1 MIRRPPRSTL
11 FPYTTLFRSEI
22 ESTNPCGEQPLL
34 PYESCNLGSINL
46 VNHLMK
52 TPAGWVLDRA
62 KLEKTIRTAVHFL
75 DNVIEVNQ
83 YPLPEIDRMTRSTRK
98 IGLGVMGF
106 ADMLLHMGVPY
117 NSEEGVALAEEIMD
131 TVNSIGHQASEEL
144 AEIRGPFPLF
154 DQSIYRD
161 GRPIRNATV
170 TTIAPTGTLSIIAGV
185 SSGVEPVFAYAYI
198 RNVMDGTHLIE
209 TNQILKD
216 RLVEA
221 GIYSDEL
228 MQKIVEQGSLAHV
241 DGIPEDIRRVF
252 VCAHDVSPIWHVK
265 MQAAFQRY
273 TDNAVSKTVNFP
285 NSATKE
291 EVAEVYR
298 LAFTLG
304 CKGTTIYRDGSRNE
318 QVLNIGKVNDGKAA
332 TGDPVVDAVLD
343 SGCEGTACLI
353 KSGAYGHI
361 QPRPRPAVTSGFT
374 EKVRIRSEERR
385 VGKECRSR
393 WSPYH

>member
-1 MIRRPPRSTL
+1 
-11 FPYTTLFRSEI
+11 
-22 ESTNPCGEQPLL
+22 
-34 PYESCNLGSINL
+34 
-46 VNHLMK
+46 MK

-198 RNVMDGTHLIE
+198 RNVM
-209 TNQILKD
+209 
-216 RLVEA
+216 EA
-221 GIYSDEL
+221 PTS
-228 MQKIVEQGSLAHV
+228 SR
-241 DGIPEDIRRVF
+241 PIRF
-252 VCAHDVSPIWHVK
+252 
-265 MQAAFQRY
+265 
-273 TDNAVSKTVNFP
+273 
-285 NSATKE
+285 
-291 EVAEVYR
+291 
-298 LAFTLG
+298 
-304 CKGTTIYRDGSRNE
+304 
-318 QVLNIGKVNDGKAA
+318 
-332 TGDPVVDAVLD
+332 
-343 SGCEGTACLI
+343 
-353 KSGAYGHI
+353 
-361 QPRPRPAVTSGFT
+361 
-374 EKVRIRSEERR
+374 
-385 VGKECRSR
+385 
-393 WSPYH
+393 

>member
-1 MIRRPPRSTL
+1 MSQDK
-11 FPYTTLFRSEI
+11 PYDLVDPATGRVVGQHSARAVFDAIVTSAWQTGEPGIIFLDRLNRDNVVPSQGEI

-154 DQSIYRD
+154 DQSIYKMCIRD
-161 GRPIRNATV
+161 RVSSSAPPKCRPNSSGCTSPQPRSQRTTAPSGRSHHRGRETRV
-170 TTIAPTGTLSIIAGV
+170 TLASSPARRAAAWRRPQAPSGV
-185 SSGVEPVFAYAYI
+185 SSAQMRTSSPVAA
-198 RNVMDGTHLIE
+198 RALSSSAAART
-209 TNQILKD
+209 
-216 RLVEA
+216 
-221 GIYSDEL
+221 
-228 MQKIVEQGSLAHV
+228 SLQSASASAPSSGKSV
-241 DGIPEDIRRVF
+241 WNCR
-252 VCAHDVSPIWHVK
+252 
-265 MQAAFQRY
+265 
-273 TDNAVSKTVNFP
+273 
-285 NSATKE
+285 NSARRGPSS
-291 EVAEVYR
+291 AR
-298 LAFTLG
+298 GAAMSP
-304 CKGTTIYRDGSRNE
+304 RDRASPRQSTSE
-318 QVLNIGKVNDGKAA
+318 LLF
-332 TGDPVVDAVLD
+332 PR
-343 SGCEGTACLI
+343 GTAYL
-353 KSGAYGHI
+353 S
-361 QPRPRPAVTSGFT
+361 S
-374 EKVRIRSEERR
+374 RSCSARTF
-385 VGKECRSR
+385 RSR
-393 WSPYH
+393 ALTARREGFSPSSDVQNTIPTLWRPLPPQC

>member
-1 MIRRPPRSTL
+1 
-11 FPYTTLFRSEI
+11 
-22 ESTNPCGEQPLL
+22 
-34 PYESCNLGSINL
+34 
-46 VNHLMK
+46 MK

-185 SSGVEPVFAYAYI
+185 SSGVGAGVRLRLYPQC
-198 RNVMDGTHLIE
+198 DGRH
-209 TNQILKD
+209 
-216 RLVEA
+216 
-221 GIYSDEL
+221 
-228 MQKIVEQGSLAHV
+228 
-241 DGIPEDIRRVF
+241 P
-252 VCAHDVSPIWHVK
+252 P
-265 MQAAFQRY
+265 
-273 TDNAVSKTVNFP
+273 
-285 NSATKE
+285 
-291 EVAEVYR
+291 
-298 LAFTLG
+298 
-304 CKGTTIYRDGSRNE
+304 YRDQSDSEGQAGGGGHLLRR
-318 QVLNIGKVNDGKAA
+318 A
-332 TGDPVVDAVLD
+332 DAQNRGAGLPGPRGRHPGGHPAGCSSAPTTCPP
-343 SGCEGTACLI
+343 SGM
-353 KSGAYGHI
+353 
-361 QPRPRPAVTSGFT
+361 
-374 EKVRIRSEERR
+374 
-385 VGKECRSR
+385 
-393 WSPYH
+393 